1 VSDDWHWTVDRHS
14 LPLEDAFTISRG
26 TTETT
31 ENVVVR
37 LERDGIEGVGC
48 AAPAAH
54 YGETADTVESVL
66 PRLFAAAEAADYP
79 HRIEEIERSLGAAV
93 GGNPAARAAVSIAVH
108 DWVCRDLDVPL
119 YRYWGLSP
127 GGAVD
132 TSFTVGIDD
141 TDRMVERAEAAVGRG
156 HSILKLKLGT
166 DRDREIVT
174 RIREALPGVRIRVDA
189 NEAWGPKEALAHCD
203 VLADHDV
210 EFVEQ
215 PVPASDRE
223 GQRYVYEHSP
233 LPVAADE
240 SLIDPTDVP
249 AIAGRADVANLKLM
263 KSGGL
268 RAARETIAAA
278 RAHGL
283 DVMLGCM
290 VESSASIAAAAHLA
304 PLLDYAD
311 LDGSLLLA
319 ADPFEG
325 PVREDGSIDLGE
337 RPGTGVREIGVE

>member
-1 VSDDWHWTVDRHS
+1 MNFETERLA
-14 LPLEDAFTISRG
+14 LPLADAFTISRG
-26 TTETT
+26 TTQVA

-37 LERDGIEGVGC
+37 LEHDGVEGVGG
-48 AAPAAH
+48 AAPSPH
-54 YGETADTVESVL
+54 YGETADTVEAVL
-66 PRLFAAAEAADYP
+66 PTLFEALEGVEDP
-79 HRIEEIERSLGAAV
+79 HRTAAIERRLREAV
-93 GGNPAARAAVSIAVH
+93 ADNPAARAAVSIAVH
-108 DWVCRDLDVPL
+108 DWVCKDLGVPL

-127 GGAVD
+127 EDAVA
-132 TSFTVGIDD
+132 TSFTIGIDD
-141 TDRMVERAEAAVGRG
+141 ADAMAGKARRALERG
-156 HSILKLKLGT
+156 HSILKVKLGT
-166 DRDREIVT
+166 DRDREIVR
-174 RIREALPGVRIRVDA
+174 RIREALPEVRIRVDA
-189 NEAWGPKEALAHCD
+189 NEAWGPKEALAHCGF
-203 VLADHDV
+203 LAENDV

-223 GQRYVYEHSP
+223 GQRQVYEHSP

-249 AIAGRADVANLKLM
+249 AVADRADVANLKLM
-263 KSGGL
+263 KCGGL

-325 PVREDGSIDLGE
+325 PVREGGGIDLGE
-337 RPGTGVREIGVE
+337 RPGTGVRERGEG